1 MITNFIGLG
10 RFFLFLIFKRLEL
23 NFSISI
29 LLTYIKKFRFNYKKE
44 IIGFFNNLLSQINSV
59 NNAYLDLKKLNI
71 LRFYLIKSS
80 RGWSHALGKPV
91 RGQRTWSNAWTT
103 YNYNRILRKF
113 IYTMRLDLLKNK
125 KEQKINYKLIQK
137 KYATKKK
144 KITGVSTKAK
154 KYIWF

>member
-91 RGQRTWSNAWTT
+91 RGQRT
-103 YNYNRILRKF
+103 
-113 IYTMRLDLLKNK
+113 
-125 KEQKINYKLIQK
+125 
-137 KYATKKK
+137 
-144 KITGVSTKAK
+144 
-154 KYIWF
+154 